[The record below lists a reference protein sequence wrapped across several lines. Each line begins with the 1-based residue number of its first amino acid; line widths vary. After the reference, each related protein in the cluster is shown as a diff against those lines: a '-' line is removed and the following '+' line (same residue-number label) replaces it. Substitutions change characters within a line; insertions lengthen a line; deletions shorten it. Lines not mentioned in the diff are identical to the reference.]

1 MQEKNNIPPWEKV
14 LLTREE
20 AMEYSNIGAN
30 TLGYLLSKPKCPF
43 VLKVVR
49 KKIIKRKEFE
59 QFLEDSIEI

>member
-30 TLGYLLSKPKCPF
+30 TLG
-43 VLKVVR
+43 
-49 KKIIKRKEFE
+49 
-59 QFLEDSIEI
+59 

>member
-14 LLTREE
+14 LLTRE
-20 AMEYSNIGAN
+20 EYSNIGAN

-43 VLKVVR
+43 VLKVGR
-49 KKIIKRKEFE
+49 KKLIKRKEFE